1 MQPVSIQF
9 HDLHPPENNFLD
21 DVLSGLL
28 KTPRII
34 PPKYFYDQ
42 SGSRLFDL
50 ITETEEYY
58 PTRTEIQIL
67 KSNIP
72 STSAQ
77 LSPII
82 PN

>member
-42 SGSRLFDL
+42 SGSRLFD
-50 ITETEEYY
+50 
-58 PTRTEIQIL
+58 
-67 KSNIP
+67 
-72 STSAQ
+72 
-77 LSPII
+77 
-82 PN
+82 